1 MAEANLNKVLKK
13 NFMTN
18 TPCSASN
25 YLPRSS
31 LQPNMHQLKVQ
42 PPCTQTNFPELL
54 LVFRSKSVLFT
65 LCHHF
70 YRLLLSKNDGTMSA
84 PRTDWLTTENEQV
97 LKSLSI
103 GSLEIQLM
111 QTFLGSSWV
120 CTLMMRM
127 CSLSWRVFNSFFFK
141 LAGAT
146 LCYNTC
152 IKNIYI
158 SSFFMFF
165 FHVFIHIFFF
175 RKVLVTKRAFV
186 PDSQMNFWYMLF
198 QFTGKCK
205 SLWTLLTLIGFIFM
219 SRFDVLAQRALR
231 CKTFGTLATR
241 EGLGPFMHIR
251 LMSFELGRKVKWH
264 LTHLTTMWLI

>member
-127 CSLSWRVFNSFFFK
+127 CSLSWRVFNSFFFQI
-141 LAGAT
+141 GWGHT
-146 LCYNTC
+146 
-152 IKNIYI
+152 
-158 SSFFMFF
+158 
-165 FHVFIHIFFF
+165 
-175 RKVLVTKRAFV
+175 VL
-186 PDSQMNFWYMLF
+186 QH
-198 QFTGKCK
+198 
-205 SLWTLLTLIGFIFM
+205 
-219 SRFDVLAQRALR
+219 
-231 CKTFGTLATR
+231 
-241 EGLGPFMHIR
+241 MH
-251 LMSFELGRKVKWH
+251 
-264 LTHLTTMWLI
+264 